1 MQPNYSIC
9 FISPSTVHKSIGGS
23 EVQIQIL
30 SNEMSKRNKKVYLLT
45 APDQIPSD
53 DNSAIEYIPFKEGN
67 NYEKNVQRFSDL
79 LYKIKPDILYQRGR
93 KLWTWYTG
101 QYAKQSNSKF
111 IFAASMDI
119 DCFKTK
125 FLFRKPRSAYEAY
138 KRVKKFKKIYKID
151 RLTLNG
157 MKSANRILAQTNM
170 QKHLLTKN
178 LKLESTIF
186 PNLHP
191 SEELNEIKK
200 NSPPTIVWIANLKK
214 WKQPEVFLKLVEELN
229 NLHAKFI
236 MAGNLSDSSYS
247 DLINKVKKVNK
258 YFSYLGPVS
267 LEKSNEILNQASIFI
282 NTSGME
288 EGFPNTFIQSW
299 LRKTPTITLNF
310 DPDNLIEDNQ
320 LGFKAE
326 NYHGLV
332 TYINMLL
339 DNPNLRKEMGNNAYT
354 FATKNFSIENRID
367 DFINLIEN

>member
-1 MQPNYSIC
+1 MKPNYSIC
-9 FISPSTVHKSIGGS
+9 FISPSTIHRSIGGA

-30 SNEMSKRNKKVYLLT
+30 SNEMAKRNKKVYLLT
-45 APDQIPSD
+45 APDQIPPD
-53 DNSAIEYIPFKEGN
+53 DNSAIEYVPFKEVE
-67 NYEKNVQRFSDL
+67 NYEINVQTFSDL

-101 QYAKQSNSKF
+101 QFAKQSNSKF

-119 DCFKTK
+119 DCYKTK
-125 FLFRKPRSAYEAY
+125 LLFRKPRSAYEAY
-138 KRVKKFKKIYKID
+138 KRVKKFKKNYKID
-151 RLTLNG
+151 ELTLKG
-157 MKSANRILAQTNM
+157 MKAANRILAQTNM

-191 SEELNEIKK
+191 SEDLNEIKK

-214 WKQPEVFLKLVEELN
+214 WKQPEVFLKLVEEHN

-236 MAGNLSDSSYS
+236 MAGNLSDSSYA
-247 DLINKVKKVNK
+247 DLIDKVKKVNK
-258 YFSYLGPVS
+258 NFSYLGPITF
-267 LEKSNEILNQASIFI
+267 EKSNELLNQATIFI

-310 DPDNLIEDNQ
+310 DPDCLIEENQ
-320 LGFKAE
+320 LGFKADD
-326 NYHGLV
+326 YDGLV
-332 TYINMLL
+332 TYIKMLL
-339 DNPNLRKEMGNNAYT
+339 DNSTLRKEMGNNAYT
-354 FATKNFSIENRID
+354 FAKKNFSIENKMD
-367 DFINLIEN
+367 EFIKLIEN